1 MTPRQ
6 ACIVIKLDMV
16 MIRDAQ
22 LSIDVDVVKQSI
34 LKVPR
39 VKLMQENIQ
48 VPDSETLEV
57 FSQDKD
63 RRRLYFELYRFKSI
77 LPNVSVRGIATVQRV
92 VIDESDVKKDKEVI
106 QVKGADVDK
115 REVKRYRLFAE
126 GKGLQAVMN
135 TEGVD
140 GCKTTSNNIIEVQQ
154 TLGIE
159 AARISII
166 EEIK

>member
-1 MTPRQ
+1 M
-6 ACIVIKLDMV
+6 
-16 MIRDAQ
+16 
-22 LSIDVDVVKQSI
+22 
-34 LKVPR
+34 
-39 VKLMQENIQ
+39 
-48 VPDSETLEV
+48 
-57 FSQDKD
+57 
-63 RRRLYFELYRFKSI
+63 
-77 LPNVSVRGIATVQRV
+77 RGIATVQRV

-140 GCKTTSNNIIEVQQ
+140 GCKTTSNNIIDVQQ

>member
-34 LKVPR
+34 LKVLR
-39 VKLMQENIQ
+39 VNLMQENIQ

-63 RRRLYFELYRFKSI
+63 RRRLYFELYRLKT
-77 LPNVSVRGIATVQRV
+77 LCECEGH
-92 VIDESDVKKDKEVI
+92 SDSS
-106 QVKGADVDK
+106 A
-115 REVKRYRLFAE
+115 
-126 GKGLQAVMN
+126 
-135 TEGVD
+135 
-140 GCKTTSNNIIEVQQ
+140 CCH
-154 TLGIE
+154 
-159 AARISII
+159 
-166 EEIK
+166 